1 MPKKRFTLS
10 RRARRILFAASA
22 ILSLA
27 IWLMLTVAESYR
39 PFHAW
44 LHGGTIPDNDD
55 CAIVMILHGK
65 VDTATVIVDIPVPPV
80 LAIGNVLTPV
90 SIFAPVDHL
99 LLPSRGPPAL
109 FV

>member
-10 RRARRILFAASA
+10 RRARRILLEASA
-22 ILSLA
+22 ILSLV
-27 IWLMLTVAESYR
+27 IWLTLTVAEGYL
-39 PFHAW
+39 PLHAW

-65 VDTATVIVDIPVPPV
+65 VDASTVIVDVPIVPLLV
-80 LAIGNVLTPV
+80 IADVLTPV

>member
-1 MPKKRFTLS
+1 MPEKRFTLS

-27 IWLMLTVAESYR
+27 IWLTLTVAEGYR
-39 PFHAW
+39 PLHAW
-44 LHGGTIPDNDD
+44 LHGGTIHDDDD

-65 VDTATVIVDIPVPPV
+65 VDPSTEIVDVPVKP
-80 LAIGNVLTPV
+80 LLFIADVLTPL